1 MATSRP
7 EADNEYRISEV
18 RMKKILLLIAALC
31 SPVLWA
37 GSEPVIVDVRTQ
49 AEFDSGHIEGAL
61 HKPHDQID
69 AGISAL
75 LPDKSQ
81 PIIVY
86 CARGGRAGKAKQTL
100 ESLGYTNVENGG
112 GYGDMQ
118 KRFAKPAD

>member
-1 MATSRP
+1 
-7 EADNEYRISEV
+7 
-18 RMKKILLLIAALC
+18 MKKILLLIAMLL

-49 AEFDSGHIEGAL
+49 EEFDSGHIEGAL

-81 PIIVY
+81 HIILY
-86 CARGGRAGKAKQTL
+86 CAKGGRAGKARTIL

-118 KRFAKPAD
+118 KRFEKPVE